1 MMSKTIDF
9 IFDFGSPNA
18 YFSHQVLPKLA
29 AEKGASINYIPC
41 LLGGIFKLTNNQAPM
56 VAFANVKGKVAYDM
70 LEIKRFIEKHGLTKF
85 QMNPHFPVN
94 TLLLVRGAIAADK
107 DGRLGDYIEV
117 GLKAMW
123 EDGLNMSDP
132 EVFAKVFTDGG
143 FDGAKLLAATQ
154 DQSVKDQL
162 MANTSEAV
170 ERGAFGIP
178 TFYVGDEMFF
188 GKDRIEPVSYTHLT
202 LPTILL
208 V

>member
-1 MMSKTIDF
+1 MTKTIDF

-29 AEKGASINYIPC
+29 AEKRASINYIPC

-162 MANTSEAV
+162 MANTAKAV

-188 GKDRIEPVSYTHLT
+188 GKDRIDQVIAELG
-202 LPTILL
+202 
-208 V
+208 

>member
-1 MMSKTIDF
+1 MSKTIDF

-29 AEKGASINYIPC
+29 AEKGASLNYIPC

-56 VAFANVKGKVAYDM
+56 VAFANVKGKVAYSM
-70 LEIKRFIEKHGLTKF
+70 IEIQRFIKKHGLTKF

-94 TLLLVRGAIAADK
+94 TLLLVRGAIAAEAE
-107 DGRLGDYIEV
+107 GRLAEYIEV

-123 EDGLNMSDP
+123 EDGHNMSDP
-132 EVFAKVFTDGG
+132 EVFAKVFTEGG

-154 DQSVKDQL
+154 DQAIKDKL
-162 MANTSEAV
+162 MANTAKAV

-188 GKDRIEPVSYTHLT
+188 GKDRIDQVIAELG
-202 LPTILL
+202 
-208 V
+208 

>member
-1 MMSKTIDF
+1 MSKTIDF

-18 YFSHQVLPKLA
+18 YFSYHVLPKLA
-29 AEKGASINYIPC
+29 AEKGAEINYIPC

-70 LEIKRFIEKHGLTKF
+70 LEIQRFIKKHSLTKF

-94 TLLLVRGAIAADK
+94 TLLLVRGAIAADR
-107 DGRLGDYIEV
+107 DGRLDDYIKV

-123 EDGLNMSDP
+123 EDGQNMSDP
-132 EVFAKVFTDGG
+132 QVFASVLTAGG
-143 FDGAKLLAATQ
+143 FDGAKILAATQ
-154 DQSVKDQL
+154 DQEIKDIL
-162 MANTSEAV
+162 MANTVQAV

-188 GKDRIEPVSYTHLT
+188 GKDRIDQVVEALD
-202 LPTILL
+202 
-208 V
+208 

>member
-1 MMSKTIDF
+1 
-9 IFDFGSPNA
+9 
-18 YFSHQVLPKLA
+18 
-29 AEKGASINYIPC
+29 
-41 LLGGIFKLTNNQAPM
+41 M

-123 EDGLNMSDP
+123 EDGHNMSNP
-132 EVFAKVFTDGG
+132 EVFTKVFTEGG

-154 DQSVKDQL
+154 DQAVKDKL

-188 GKDRIEPVSYTHLT
+188 GKDRIDQVIAELG
-202 LPTILL
+202 
-208 V
+208 

>member
-117 GLKAMW
+117 GLKA
-123 EDGLNMSDP
+123 
-132 EVFAKVFTDGG
+132 
-143 FDGAKLLAATQ
+143 
-154 DQSVKDQL
+154 
-162 MANTSEAV
+162 
-170 ERGAFGIP
+170 
-178 TFYVGDEMFF
+178 
-188 GKDRIEPVSYTHLT
+188 VSYTHLT

>member
-1 MMSKTIDF
+1 MTKTIDF

-29 AEKGASINYIPC
+29 AEKGASLNYIPC

-94 TLLLVRGAIAADK
+94 TLLLLRGAIAADK

-188 GKDRIEPVSYTHLT
+188 GKDRIEQVIAELG
-202 LPTILL
+202 
-208 V
+208 

>member
-41 LLGGIFKLTNNQAPM
+41 LLGGIFKLANNQAPM

-132 EVFAKVFTDGG
+132 EVFAKVFTEGG

-154 DQSVKDQL
+154 DQAVKDQL
-162 MANTSEAV
+162 MANTAEAV

-188 GKDRIEPVSYTHLT
+188 GKDRIEQVIAELG
-202 LPTILL
+202 
-208 V
+208 

>member
-18 YFSHQVLPKLA
+18 YFSHQVLLKLA

-41 LLGGIFKLTNNQAPM
+41 LLGGIFKLANNQAPM

-154 DQSVKDQL
+154 DQAVKDQL

-188 GKDRIEPVSYTHLT
+188 GKDRIDQVIAELG
-202 LPTILL
+202 
-208 V
+208 